1 MSQKRTSINRWK
13 YRLAFRILTCALFLS
28 AIVLLCA
35 DLVIGINIRPILDIH
50 IVNVIHGIF
59 TFSIKKVK
67 KQLTSV
73 NSFLHEIIITLGYH
87 SWASNTNI
95 VHVVKWQVFIYSHN
109 KNKFIDCGHR
119 EITSIIKVLY
129 RDNIYNVAMNT
140 IN

>member
-13 YRLAFRILTCALFLS
+13 YRLAFRILTCAFLS

-35 DLVIGINIRPILDIH
+35 NLVIGINIRPILDIH

-59 TFSIKKVK
+59 TFSIKMTPTT
-67 KQLTSV
+67 L

-119 EITSIIKVLY
+119 EMTSIIKVLY

>member
-13 YRLAFRILTCALFLS
+13 YRLAFRILICAFFS
-28 AIVLLCA
+28 AIVLLCSN
-35 DLVIGINIRPILDIH
+35 LVIGINIRPILDIH

-59 TFSIKKVK
+59 TFSIKI
-67 KQLTSV
+67 
-73 NSFLHEIIITLGYH
+73 NSFLHEIIITLRYH